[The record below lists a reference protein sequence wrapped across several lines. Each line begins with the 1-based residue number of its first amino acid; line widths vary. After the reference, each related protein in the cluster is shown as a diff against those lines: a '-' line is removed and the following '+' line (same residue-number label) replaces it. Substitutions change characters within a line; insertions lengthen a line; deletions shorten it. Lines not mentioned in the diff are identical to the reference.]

1 MLKLCMV
8 TAVMLAMAMP
18 AFAAKKITGT
28 TTLKD
33 SQPVGIANQK
43 QKQHQAYD
51 LSFDAA
57 GKEYTCR
64 TNPSKS
70 MNATDFVVGGT
81 MSYEIDG
88 TKTKIT
94 TAEGKKVQC
103 TIVRVEM
110 VGAPVPPT
118 PQ

>member
-1 MLKLCMV
+1 MLRLCV
-8 TAVMLAMAMP
+8 ITAVMVAMAMP

-28 TTLKD
+28 TALKD
-33 SQPVGIANQK
+33 SQPVGMPDK
-43 QKQHQAYD
+43 KHKQHQAYD

-57 GKEYTCR
+57 GKAYTCR
-64 TNPSKS
+64 TDPSKS

-103 TIVRVEM
+103 TIVRVEA
-110 VGAPVPPT
+110 VGGPVT
-118 PQ
+118 RSPQ